1 MCRKRGMAKTQTHC
15 MMVNGVPRSAGT
27 RGAMVVRPTS
37 PSCSAVL
44 YLLMVVGCTSAEGSE
59 KSQYRAK
66 VLGGGSET
74 QR

>member
-1 MCRKRGMAKTQTHC
+1 MRECVRERERGMDKERDRDRRIKTHC
-15 MMVNGVPRSAGT
+15 MIVNGVPRSAGT

-59 KSQYRAK
+59 KSQ
-66 VLGGGSET
+66 
-74 QR
+74 